1 MSILDKIKKNPVKSL
16 MITGV
21 SIFILIL
28 IVYGAV
34 FVFRTL
40 MYKNHM
46 KECINSVSNFCNIKK
61 VPLLLPQ
68 NYIDPLLKIAKED
81 GKRIEIYKKRQKAV
95 SLPRIKEKLPE
106 LVEWYQNLCP
116 IISAEIGTQVITT
129 SLNQPSS
136 LCIVTYEKEGDF
148 IDWHF
153 DTNHYNGR
161 FFTLLIPVS
170 YEPTCGNYQ
179 YKDADEV
186 VQTVTLQRGEAIL
199 FEGDKVF
206 HRGKELCKDQFRVI
220 LSCTFTTSQE
230 INTFEHGFQK
240 IKTLGIFGE

>member
-1 MSILDKIKKNPVKSL
+1 MSILDKIKKNPIKSL
-16 MITGV
+16 MIIGV
-21 SIFILIL
+21 SFFILIVIL
-28 IVYGAV
+28 YGAV
-34 FVFRTL
+34 FVVRTIL
-40 MYKNHM
+40 YKNHM
-46 KECINSVSNFCNIKK
+46 KECIHMPNTFCNIKK
-61 VPLLLPQ
+61 IPLLLPQ

-153 DTNHYNGR
+153 DTNHYSGR
-161 FFTLLIPVS
+161 FFTLLIPGS

-186 VQTVTLQRGEAIL
+186 VQTVTLQRGEAVL

-230 INTFEHGFQK
+230 INTFDHGFQK

>member
-1 MSILDKIKKNPVKSL
+1 
-16 MITGV
+16 MIAGV

-34 FVFRTL
+34 FVVRTL

-46 KECINSVSNFCNIKK
+46 KECINMPNAFCNIKK
-61 VPLLLPQ
+61 IPLLLPQ

-106 LVEWYQNLCP
+106 LVEWYKNLCP
-116 IISAEIGTQVITT
+116 IVSAEIGTQVITT

-186 VQTVTLQRGEAIL
+186 VQTLTLQRGEGIL